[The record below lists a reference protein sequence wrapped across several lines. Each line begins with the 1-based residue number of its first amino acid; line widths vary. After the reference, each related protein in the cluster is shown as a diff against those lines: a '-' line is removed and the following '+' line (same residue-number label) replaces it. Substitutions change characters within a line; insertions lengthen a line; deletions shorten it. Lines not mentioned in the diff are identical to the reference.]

1 MTLVATQVKRRRGTT
16 AENDAFTGAEGEIVV
31 DTERHELR
39 VHDGVTQGGFKIG
52 GGSGALVVGQI
63 LEVVGTADYTPEGCL
78 LADGAEYTKA
88 QFPDLWENFLTG
100 TPKLQT
106 CTYTEYANQIAEYGF
121 CNKFAVDTTNET
133 FKVPTRNKYRKLVK
147 KIVNGTTW
155 ANLYDDGWCEQ
166 GGYLTADTSGA
177 VQAVALPI
185 EMSGNNYQTL
195 KTLSRCATTPNG
207 FNWGY
212 FSDKASTDP
221 SNTSATAYF
230 SVPSTSYCIGAWWQ
244 VNGYA
249 TIPDST
255 ANITREFVVVANGTL
270 NQEQMDWS
278 AWASSLA
285 GRATTDMNNIT
296 STGKETVV
304 GWGVP
309 DYTAGISKSG
319 ETTYTAESAGEVRVA
334 YWSASYGRYRAT
346 VNGNSV
352 LLATS
357 AVNSGMGAGYNSEG
371 YFVSTF
377 NVNKGDVWSIT
388 KIADRASELRIM
400 FYPMKGVRS

>member
-52 GGSGALVVGQI
+52 GGSGALVIGQI

-88 QFPDLWENFLTG
+88 QFPDLWADFLTG

-155 ANLYDDGWCEQ
+155 ANLYDDGWVEQ
-166 GGYLTADTSGA
+166 GGVINNPAEQNYNLIVEMADT
-177 VQAVALPI
+177 
-185 EMSGNNYQTL
+185 NYCAMVCDRTQSRVSQNAITP
-195 KTLSRCATTPNG
+195 KTTTQFYLSTNG
-207 FNWGY
+207 TG
-212 FSDKASTDP
+212 S
-221 SNTSATAYF
+221 
-230 SVPSTSYCIGAWWQ
+230 SYSKYWQ
-244 VNGYA
+244 VSGYA
-249 TIPDST
+249 PIPDST
-255 ANITREFVVVANGTL
+255 SNITREFVVVANGTL

-296 STGKETVV
+296 STGKETVI
-304 GWGVP
+304 GWGMP
-309 DYTAGISKSG
+309 DYSAGITATQG
-319 ETTYTAESAGEVRVA
+319 TEYTATTNCWLYMQMQSTSQSSGGDVTKIIQINGVEVVRAGSFYYNRVA
-334 YWSASYGRYRAT
+334 I
-346 VNGNSV
+346 
-352 LLATS
+352 
-357 AVNSGMGAGYNSEG
+357 MIPCK
-371 YFVSTF
+371 
-377 NVNKGDVWSIT
+377 KGDTYKFANANTGSGAYTFKVFPAI
-388 KIADRASELRIM
+388 
-400 FYPMKGVRS
+400 GG

>member
-1 MTLVATQVKRRRGTT
+1 MVLVATQVKRRRGTT

-31 DTERHELR
+31 DIERHELR

-78 LADGAEYTKA
+78 LTDGAEYTKA
-88 QFPDLWENFLTG
+88 QFPDLWANFLTD
-100 TPKLQT
+100 TAKLQT

-147 KIVNGTTW
+147 KIVNGTSW
-155 ANLYDDGWCEQ
+155 ANLYDDGWVEQ
-166 GGYLTADTSGA
+166 GGYAGTGTTNPNPRNVVFLVEMTDTNYHI
-177 VQAVALPI
+177 L
-185 EMSGNNYQTL
+185 GNPLN
-195 KTLSRCATTPNG
+195 ATD
-207 FNWGY
+207 
-212 FSDKASTDP
+212 S
-221 SNTSATAYF
+221 SATF
-230 SVPSTSYCIGAWWQ
+230 CMQPRNLSTTGMSVYCTYSKRNESGGSGETYCWQ
-244 VNGYA
+244 VSGYT

-255 ANITREFVVVANGTL
+255 SNITREFVVVANGTL

-304 GWGVP
+304 GWGLP
-309 DYTAGISKSG
+309 DYTAGVALSDITPSNP
-319 ETTYTAESAGEVRVA
+319 YTATIDCVLYGTAYNGTFYINGNIVA
-334 YWSASYGRYRAT
+334 YADGTSYAFPVT
-346 VNGNSV
+346 IKLS
-352 LLATS
+352 
-357 AVNSGMGAGYNSEG
+357 
-371 YFVSTF
+371 
-377 NVNKGDVWSIT
+377 KGDTIT
-388 KIADRASELRIM
+388 TTAVKMSRVYMIPL
-400 FYPMKGVRS
+400 KGAN

>member
-1 MTLVATQVKRRRGTT
+1 MVLVATQVKRRRGTT

-52 GGSGALVVGQI
+52 GGSGALVVGQM

-78 LADGAEYTKA
+78 LTDGAEYTKA

-147 KIVNGTTW
+147 KIVNGTSW
-155 ANLYDDGWCEQ
+155 ANIYDDGWCEQ
-166 GGYLTADTSGA
+166 GGEIITSTPATISLIVQMADAHYFITASFVSGIDGA
-177 VQAVALPI
+177 VWFKNRTTTNFQAQGHNVNGL
-185 EMSGNNYQTL
+185 
-195 KTLSRCATTPNG
+195 AT
-207 FNWGY
+207 WE
-212 FSDKASTDP
+212 
-221 SNTSATAYF
+221 
-230 SVPSTSYCIGAWWQ
+230 

-249 TIPDST
+249 PIPDST

-285 GRATTDMNNIT
+285 GRATTDMSNLT
-296 STGKETVV
+296 
-304 GWGVP
+304 
-309 DYTAGISKSG
+309 TAGKSLLSG
-319 ETTYTAESAGEVRVA
+319 LGLLSSRYDDVAEPANNGSITYTAPENG
-334 YWSASYGRYRAT
+334 YFYYGRRKLSSDSESCLYIVNQSKSFELQASIYWQSHFAT
-346 VNGNSV
+346 VLMPV
-352 LLATS
+352 R
-357 AVNSGMGAGYNSEG
+357 
-371 YFVSTF
+371 
-377 NVNKGDVWSIT
+377 KGDVLIVGRVNLTGAFGSC
-388 KIADRASELRIM
+388 R
-400 FYPMKGVRS
+400 FYYAEGVA

>member
-1 MTLVATQVKRRRGTT
+1 MVLVATQVKRRRGTT

-52 GGSGALVVGQI
+52 GGSGALVIGQI

-88 QFPDLWENFLTG
+88 QFPDLWANFLTG

-147 KIVNGTTW
+147 KIVNSDSW

-166 GGYLTADTSGA
+166 GGYVNGGTSQTATFLFEMADTNYTIAYGNRSGTYEQ
-177 VQAVALPI
+177 VRTNTKTTTSI
-185 EMSGNNYQTL
+185 TIRNSNNGGTV
-195 KTLSRCATTPNG
+195 
-207 FNWGY
+207 
-212 FSDKASTDP
+212 STE
-221 SNTSATAYF
+221 
-230 SVPSTSYCIGAWWQ
+230 WQ
-244 VNGYA
+244 VFGYA
-249 TIPDST
+249 PIPDST

-270 NQEQMDWS
+270 NEEQMDWS

-296 STGKETVV
+296 STGKENVFN
-304 GWGVP
+304 WGVP
-309 DYTAGISKSG
+309 DYSAGVSMTANTTHTATENGWVLFYQFNNGDRWFYIDGIQFHLGAGNGGAQYSGNCVIVPISKG
-319 ETTYTAESAGEVRVA
+319 QTFM
-334 YWSASYGRYRAT
+334 
-346 VNGNSV
+346 GND
-352 LLATS
+352 AI
-357 AVNSGMGAGYNSEG
+357 
-371 YFVSTF
+371 TF
-377 NVNKGDVWSIT
+377 FPCKN
-388 KIADRASELRIM
+388 
-400 FYPMKGVRS
+400 

>member
-155 ANLYDDGWCEQ
+155 ANLYDDGWVEQ
-166 GGYLTADTSGA
+166 GGYYYAGTNVAGA
-177 VQAVALPI
+177 HNISFPVPFA
-185 EMSGNNYQTL
+185 NTNYQSL
-195 KTLSRCATTPNG
+195 LSVLYSSDGGSPNDISEVFPSRTTTTMRIYVKSGWNG
-207 FNWGY
+207 Y
-212 FSDKASTDP
+212 
-221 SNTSATAYF
+221 
-230 SVPSTSYCIGAWWQ
+230 VWQ
-244 VNGYA
+244 VSGYA
-249 TIPDST
+249 PIPDST

-309 DYTAGISKSG
+309 DYSAGITATQG
-319 ETTYTAESAGEVRVA
+319 TEYTATTNCWLYMQMQSTSSSSGGDVSKAIYINGNEIVMAGSFYYSRVA
-334 YWSASYGRYRAT
+334 IMIPCKKGDTYK
-346 VNGNSV
+346 
-352 LLATS
+352 
-357 AVNSGMGAGYNSEG
+357 
-371 YFVSTF
+371 F
-377 NVNKGDVWSIT
+377 VNKNTGSGSYTFKVFPAI
-388 KIADRASELRIM
+388 
-400 FYPMKGVRS
+400 GG

>member
-1 MTLVATQVKRRRGTT
+1 MVLVATQVKRRRGTT
-16 AENDAFTGAEGEIVV
+16 AENDAFTGAEGEITV
-31 DTERHELR
+31 DTEKHELR
-39 VHDGVTQGGFKIG
+39 VHDGTTQGGFKV
-52 GGSGALVVGQI
+52 GSGTGALIIGQI

-78 LADGAEYTKA
+78 LTDGAEYTKA
-88 QFPDLWENFLTG
+88 QFPDLWADFLTG

-166 GGYLTADTSGA
+166 GGIGDNGSETTVYNYN
-177 VQAVALPI
+177 VVLPI
-185 EMSGNNYQTL
+185 EMANADYHIKVTPLLSSRDTNGGTMGFAYTPTTTGFSAMVASKYQNAGRSRKVFWEVSGYT
-195 KTLSRCATTPNG
+195 
-207 FNWGY
+207 
-212 FSDKASTDP
+212 
-221 SNTSATAYF
+221 
-230 SVPSTSYCIGAWWQ
+230 
-244 VNGYA
+244 

-285 GRATTDMNNIT
+285 GRATTDMSNIT

-304 GWGVP
+304 GWGMP
-309 DYTAGISKSG
+309 DY
-319 ETTYTAESAGEVRVA
+319 SAGVVKTHNTLYKAETDGIVRLCIGTNNHNIQFR
-334 YWSASYGRYRAT
+334 YG
-346 VNGNSV
+346 NDSSV
-352 LLATS
+352 SNVLSVT
-357 AVNSGMGAGYNSEG
+357 NGAGVTAITG
-371 YFVSTF
+371 DFFVPKGTYYQTTGTLYVFSTMS
-377 NVNKGDVWSIT
+377 NTI
-388 KIADRASELRIM
+388 I
-400 FYPMKGVRS
+400 FYPCKK

>member
-1 MTLVATQVKRRRGTT
+1 MVLVATQVKRRRGTT

-39 VHDGVTQGGFKIG
+39 VHDGVTQGGFRIG
-52 GGSGALVVGQI
+52 GGSSLVIGQI
-63 LEVVGTADYTPEGCL
+63 LEVIGTADYTPEGCL

-88 QFPDLWENFLTG
+88 QFPDLWADFLTG

-147 KIVNGTTW
+147 KIVNGTSW

-166 GGYLTADTSGA
+166 GCNYINAGGTWNFPISMSNDTYTAVMSYRTSSSSNVPQWQYMWTGKYSDHIL
-177 VQAVALPI
+177 VA
-185 EMSGNNYQTL
+185 
-195 KTLSRCATTPNG
+195 PNG
-207 FNWGY
+207 LGQSIFVCGY
-212 FSDKASTDP
+212 AP
-221 SNTSATAYF
+221 IPN
-230 SVPSTSYCIGAWWQ
+230 STS
-244 VNGYA
+244 
-249 TIPDST
+249 
-255 ANITREFVVVANGTL
+255 NITREFVVVANGTL

-304 GWGVP
+304 GWGIP
-309 DYTAGISKSG
+309 DYSAGISLSG
-319 ETTYTAESAGEVRVA
+319 WGT
-334 YWSASYGRYRAT
+334 
-346 VNGNSV
+346 
-352 LLATS
+352 ATS
-357 AVNSGMGAGYNSEG
+357 NFNVPTDGVLQIIISSTSALEEFFVDEKIVCALANVSNYTGWAVNIFPIS
-371 YFVSTF
+371 
-377 NVNKGDVWSIT
+377 KGTHAWRTS
-388 KIADRASELRIM
+388 SNPSRIYAVV
-400 FYPMKGVRS
+400 FYPFKGVN

>member
-1 MTLVATQVKRRRGTT
+1 MVLVATQVKRRRGTT

-52 GGSGALVVGQI
+52 GGSGALVIGQI

-88 QFPDLWENFLTG
+88 QFPDLWADFLTG

-121 CNKFAVDTTNET
+121 CDKFAVDTTNET

-147 KIVNGTTW
+147 KIVNSDSW
-155 ANLYDDGWCEQ
+155 ANIYDDGWVEQ
-166 GGYLTADTSGA
+166 GGHFDKGGLVLDTSN
-177 VQAVALPI
+177 LINLIIP
-185 EMSGNNYQTL
+185 MSNINYTLVTQSNRNDDVNGSINNQCFIIYRTTTQFRA
-195 KTLSRCATTPNG
+195 RCYG
-207 FNWGY
+207 DG
-212 FSDKASTDP
+212 
-221 SNTSATAYF
+221 TSQY
-230 SVPSTSYCIGAWWQ
+230 IDWQ
-244 VNGYA
+244 VSGYA
-249 TIPDST
+249 PIPDST

-285 GRATTDMNNIT
+285 SRATTDMNNIT

-304 GWGVP
+304 GWGMP
-309 DYTAGISKSG
+309 DYSAGISLSG
-319 ETTYTAESAGEVRVA
+319 WQATNTNFTVPCAGYIQVFM
-334 YWSASYGRYRAT
+334 AT
-346 VNGNSV
+346 VGGALETFYIDDIPCCAIINSFTNYVGNAVGGRFIEGGVHTFRSATPSRTQSV
-352 LLATS
+352 
-357 AVNSGMGAGYNSEG
+357 
-371 YFVSTF
+371 
-377 NVNKGDVWSIT
+377 I
-388 KIADRASELRIM
+388 
-400 FYPMKGVRS
+400 FYPCKGVL

>member
-88 QFPDLWENFLTG
+88 QFPDLWANFLTG
-100 TPKLQT
+100 TTKLQT

-147 KIVNGTTW
+147 KIVNSDSW

-166 GGYLTADTSGA
+166 GGVLQTTANSLTF
-177 VQAVALPI
+177 PI
-185 EMSGNNYQTL
+185 EMADTNYQWYANALPQDFGNFRKLAGT
-195 KTLSRCATTPNG
+195 RTTTGLTGLANLYG
-207 FNWGY
+207 T
-212 FSDKASTDP
+212 STAHASAGVWDAG
-221 SNTSATAYF
+221 SF
-230 SVPSTSYCIGAWWQ
+230 WQ
-244 VNGYA
+244 VTGYT

-255 ANITREFVVVANGTL
+255 SNITREFVVVANGTL

-304 GWGVP
+304 GWGMP
-309 DYTAGISKSG
+309 DYTAGISLTGISSPYVAPADG
-319 ETTYTAESAGEVRVA
+319 IIYFERNLGSLTINGTAYVGGSNQTYS
-334 YWSASYGRYRAT
+334 SYSNT
-346 VNGNSV
+346 I
-352 LLATS
+352 L
-357 AVNSGMGAGYNSEG
+357 
-371 YFVSTF
+371 
-377 NVNKGDVWSIT
+377 VNKGDSLSWTNST
-388 KIADRASELRIM
+388 PYAGT
-400 FYPMKGVRS
+400 FYPMKGV

>member
-1 MTLVATQVKRRRGTT
+1 MVLVATQVKRRRGTT

-52 GGSGALVVGQI
+52 GGSSLVIGQI
-63 LEVVGTADYTPEGCL
+63 LEVVSTADYTPEGCL

-88 QFPDLWENFLTG
+88 QFPDLWANFLTG

-147 KIVNGTTW
+147 KIVNGTSW
-155 ANLYDDGWCEQ
+155 ANIYDDGWVEQ
-166 GGYLTADTSGA
+166 GGRQTGATSGSVSVLLLVTMADTDYS
-177 VQAVALPI
+177 VQV
-185 EMSGNNYQTL
+185 T
-195 KTLSRCATTPNG
+195 
-207 FNWGY
+207 
-212 FSDKASTDP
+212 STDQSLYGTGSP
-221 SNTSATAYF
+221 NTTTQITVETRGHDHTVQPCRCVWRVS
-230 SVPSTSYCIGAWWQ
+230 
-244 VNGYA
+244 GYT

-285 GRATTDMNNIT
+285 GKTNIVLDNLSSEGKSRVANLAMPSDVFDDLTLGATG
-296 STGKETVV
+296 SR
-304 GWGVP
+304 
-309 DYTAGISKSG
+309 YTAPANGYFTLAKWASSGQIVVIESVSNGCRSFACTSIS
-319 ETTYTAESAGEVRVA
+319 ECPSATLPVKKGDSVA
-334 YWSASYGRYRAT
+334 IYYSAS
-346 VNGNSV
+346 GNV
-352 LLATS
+352 L
-357 AVNSGMGAGYNSEG
+357 
-371 YFVSTF
+371 YFRFVYAKGEQ
-377 NVNKGDVWSIT
+377 NV
-388 KIADRASELRIM
+388 
-400 FYPMKGVRS
+400 

>member
-39 VHDGVTQGGFKIG
+39 VHDGVTRGGFKIG
-52 GGSGALVVGQI
+52 GGSGALVIGQI

-147 KIVNGTTW
+147 KIVNSDSW

-166 GGYLTADTSGA
+166 GGKITGGELPTTTTHNISLPIRMLDTGYVLIVKGLTDDISTNAVSVQYGNAYYGA
-177 VQAVALPI
+177 VWA
-185 EMSGNNYQTL
+185 SG
-195 KTLSRCATTPNG
+195 KTTTG
-207 FNWGY
+207 F
-212 FSDKASTDP
+212 
-221 SNTSATAYF
+221 AYRTCVG
-230 SVPSTSYCIGAWWQ
+230 SSWQ
-244 VNGYA
+244 VSGYA
-249 TIPDST
+249 PIPDST
-255 ANITREFVVVANGTL
+255 SNITREFVVVANGTL

-319 ETTYTAESAGEVRVA
+319 ETTYTAESAGEVRVS
-334 YWSASYGRYRAT
+334 YWSSQYGWYRAK
-346 VNGNSV
+346 VNGNGT
-352 LLATS
+352 LFQTS
-357 AVNSGMGAGYNSEG
+357 NSQNGLGGGYSSECYVVG
-371 YFVSTF
+371 TF
-377 NVNKGDVWSIT
+377 RVNKGDVWSVAKVKGNT
-388 KIADRASELRIM
+388 SELAIT
-400 FYPMKGVRS
+400 FYPLKGVRS

>member
-1 MTLVATQVKRRRGTT
+1 MVLVATQVKRRRGTT

-88 QFPDLWENFLTG
+88 QFPDLWANFLTG

-106 CTYTEYANQIAEYGF
+106 CTYTEYADQIAEYGF

-166 GGYLTADTSGA
+166 GGYVNGETSQTATFPIAMADTNYTIAYGNRSGTYEQ
-177 VQAVALPI
+177 VRT
-185 EMSGNNYQTL
+185 NN
-195 KTLSRCATTPNG
+195 KTATTIEIRNANNG
-207 FNWGY
+207 GTV
-212 FSDKASTDP
+212 STE
-221 SNTSATAYF
+221 
-230 SVPSTSYCIGAWWQ
+230 WQ
-244 VNGYA
+244 VFGYA
-249 TIPDST
+249 PIPDST
-255 ANITREFVVVANGTL
+255 SNITREFVVVANGTL

-285 GRATTDMNNIT
+285 GKANIDLSNTPANVDYVVESQEPT
-296 STGKETVV
+296 SANG
-304 GWGVP
+304 
-309 DYTAGISKSG
+309 YTWYRKYKSG
-319 ETTYTAESAGEVRVA
+319 WVEQGGYLARGT
-334 YWSASYGRYRAT
+334 
-346 VNGNSV
+346 NGNVTVSFPIEMAEPPKSV
-352 LLATS
+352 FCMLLNNSDTS
-357 AVNSGMGAGYNSEG
+357 AV
-371 YFVSTF
+371 TF
-377 NVNKGDVWSIT
+377 QLFQIGSIT
-388 KIADRASELRIM
+388 TTSCSMRRHPSIDKSWEV
-400 FYPMKGVRS
+400 KGMSAQ

>member
-1 MTLVATQVKRRRGTT
+1 MVLVATQVKRRRGTT

-52 GGSGALVVGQI
+52 GGSGALVIGQI
-63 LEVVGTADYTPEGCL
+63 LEVTGTADYTPEGCL

-88 QFPDLWENFLTG
+88 QYPDLWADFLTD

-147 KIVNGTTW
+147 KIVNSDSW

-166 GGYLTADTSGA
+166 GGLITLPAIGTSFY
-177 VQAVALPI
+177 VTNITLLI
-185 EMSGNNYQTL
+185 EMGSGYMACDNGGQIYNGGNGASQQTL
-195 KTLSRCATTPNG
+195 PYS
-207 FNWGY
+207 
-212 FSDKASTDP
+212 STVVQIVRYNMAQ
-221 SNTSATAYF
+221 SI
-230 SVPSTSYCIGAWWQ
+230 VRWQ
-244 VNGYA
+244 VCGYA
-249 TIPDST
+249 STIPDST
-255 ANITREFVVVANGTL
+255 SNITREFVVVANGTL

-304 GWGVP
+304 GWGSP
-309 DYTAGISKSG
+309 DYTAGVALSDITPSNP
-319 ETTYTAESAGEVRVA
+319 YTATIDCVLYGTAYNGTFYINGNIVA
-334 YWSASYGRYRAT
+334 YADGTNYAFPVTIKLS
-346 VNGNSV
+346 
-352 LLATS
+352 
-357 AVNSGMGAGYNSEG
+357 
-371 YFVSTF
+371 
-377 NVNKGDVWSIT
+377 KGDTIT
-388 KIADRASELRIM
+388 TTAVKMSRVYMIPL
-400 FYPMKGVRS
+400 KGAN